1 MNASQPPAGRGPVQ
15 QENNAPLIL
24 GILGIVGWFVCAG
37 IPGIVL
43 GLIGQSK
50 ARELGQSQTL
60 PRIAW
65 IGGLVALAL
74 VVGGALLAQGTR
86 PDGS

>member
-1 MNASQPPAGRGPVQ
+1 MNAPQPGRGPVQ
-15 QENNAPLIL
+15 QENNTPLIL

-43 GLIGQSK
+43 GLVGQSK
-50 ARELGQSQTL
+50 ARELGQSETL

-65 IGGLVALAL
+65 IGGFVALVL
-74 VVGGALLAQGTR
+74 VVVGSILLQE
-86 PDGS
+86 